1 MVRLVIIWIHVV
13 AAAAWVGGVLY
24 AGHLVVP
31 AAGRGARAA
40 LSLLARGRIVAWAAL
55 GLLVV
60 TGLLN
65 LRGMSLIGPWL
76 AAKIV
81 VVLALLALAAHRDFA
96 VLPRATRAVDEGAE
110 PAGALSAVRA
120 LDRIVLLLALVVLFL
135 AVGVA
140 RGR

>member
-1 MVRLVIIWIHVV
+1 VLRLFIIWIHVV

-24 AGHLVVP
+24 GGHLVVP
-31 AAGRGARAA
+31 AAGRGAREA
-40 LSLLARGRIVAWAAL
+40 LTLLSRGRIVAWAAL

-65 LRGMSLIGPWL
+65 LRGMTVISPWL
-76 AAKIV
+76 AAKIM
-81 VVLALLALAAHRDFA
+81 VVLAMLALAAHRDFA
-96 VLPRATRAVDEGAE
+96 VLPRALRGIENGADV
-110 PAGALSAVRA
+110 PGALAGVRA
-120 LDRIVLLLALVVLFL
+120 LDWLLLVLALVVLFL

>member
-1 MVRLVIIWIHVV
+1 M
-13 AAAAWVGGVLY
+13 AAATWVGGALY

-31 AAGRGARAA
+31 AAGRGARET
-40 LSLLARGRIVAWAAL
+40 LSLLSRGRLVAWTAL

-65 LRGMSLIGPWL
+65 LRGLSVISPWL

-81 VVLALLALAAHRDFA
+81 VVLAVLALAAHRDFS
-96 VLPRATRAVDEGAE
+96 VLPCALRGIEDGAE
-110 PAGALSAVRA
+110 ASGALAGVRA
-120 LDRIVLLLALVVLFL
+120 LDRVLIALALTVLFL

-140 RGR
+140 RGH

>member
-1 MVRLVIIWIHVV
+1 MLRLFIIWIHVA

-31 AAGRGARAA
+31 AAGRGAREA
-40 LSLLARGRIVAWAAL
+40 LTLLSRGRIVAWAAL
-55 GLLVV
+55 GLLVL

-65 LRGMSLIGPWL
+65 LRGMSVIGPWL

-81 VVLALLALAAHRDFA
+81 IVLAMLALAAHRDFA
-96 VLPRATRAVDEGAE
+96 VLPRALRGIENGAD
-110 PAGALSAVRA
+110 ASGALAAVRA
-120 LDRIVLLLALVVLFL
+120 LDRVLLVLALAVLFF

>member
-1 MVRLVIIWIHVV
+1 LIIIWIHVV
-13 AAAAWVGGVLY
+13 AATAWVGGVLY

-31 AAGRGARAA
+31 AASHGARDA
-40 LSLLARGRIVAWAAL
+40 LALLSRGRIVAWGAL

-65 LRGMSLIGPWL
+65 LRGMAVIGPWL

-81 VVLALLALAAHRDFA
+81 IVLVVLAVAAHRDFA
-96 VLPRATRAVDEGAE
+96 VLPRAIRAVGDGTGPSAAL
-110 PAGALSAVRA
+110 AGVRA
-120 LDRIVLLLALVVLFL
+120 LDRVLLLLALVVLFF

>member
-1 MVRLVIIWIHVV
+1 VLRLFIIWMHVV
-13 AAAAWVGGVLY
+13 AAAAWVGGLLY

-31 AAGRGARAA
+31 AAARGARDA
-40 LSLLARGRIVAWAAL
+40 LTLLSRGRIVAWSAL

-65 LRGMSLIGPWL
+65 LRGLSVVGPWL

-81 VVLALLALAAHRDFA
+81 IALVMLAVAAHRDFA
-96 VLPRATRAVDEGAE
+96 VLPRALRVVEDG
-110 PAGALSAVRA
+110 AGASTALAGVRA
-120 LDRIVLLLALVVLFL
+120 LDRVLLVLALAVLFL